1 MYFVF
6 NLFYYVFDL
15 CFYCYSVVLDRVNI
29 INSVSMK

>member
-15 CFYCYSVVLDRVNI
+15 CFYCYSVVLDRANI
-29 INSVSMK
+29 INLVSMK